1 MILSLTVPDSSL
13 ALLREGYT
21 FISTRCDRLGADAF
35 RTRLLLQP
43 AVCLRGA
50 EAAELFYSG
59 ARFDR
64 TDAFPPSVGHLL
76 QDLGSV
82 QTLEGDAH
90 RHRKDMFL
98 TVLQGT
104 GSDAVTDAL
113 AEEWR
118 RAVPRWQRAGRVV
131 LHPAV
136 NEVLTRAATRWAGV
150 PMSER
155 DVRLRTRE
163 LAAMVDQAGT
173 VGPRNWWA
181 HALRNRSER
190 WARGLV
196 TRVRSGDLEVPAGS
210 ALAVIAGHRD
220 TDGALL
226 TVPAAGVELLNVLR
240 PIVAVSRYVV
250 FAALAL
256 LQHPHWQQTFAAGD
270 EADLMCFVDEVRRL
284 YPFFPLI
291 AGRVRRPFSWQ
302 GYDFPVGQRVLLDLY
317 GTDHDGRLWPEP
329 EVFRP
334 ERFRDWVGD
343 PYTLIPQGAGDY
355 RDDHRCPGEPMTRL
369 LMAEAVR
376 LLTRSMRYDVG
387 VQDLSVSLSRLPA
400 LPRSGFIVH
409 GVQPVA
415 PAAAGA
421 TG

>member
-1 MILSLTVPDSSL
+1 MIPSLTSPDSSL

-21 FISTRCDRLGADAF
+21 FISRRCDRLGSDAF

-59 ARFDR
+59 GRFDR
-64 TDAFPPSVGHLL
+64 TDAFPPSILHLL

-104 GSDAVTDAL
+104 GSEAVTAVL
-113 AEEWR
+113 GEEWR
-118 RAVPRWQRAGRVV
+118 RAVPTWQRTGRVV
-131 LHPAV
+131 LHQATT
-136 NEVLTRAATRWAGV
+136 EVLTRTATRWAGV
-150 PMSER
+150 PMSAL
-155 DVRLRTRE
+155 DVRLRSRE
-163 LAAMVDQAGT
+163 LSAMVDRAGT
-173 VGPRNWWA
+173 LGPRNWWA
-181 HALRNRSER
+181 RALRNRSER

-196 TRVRSGDLEVPAGS
+196 TRVRHGELEVPAGS
-210 ALAVIAGHRD
+210 ALAVVAAHRD
-220 TDGALL
+220 GDGALL
-226 TVPAAGVELLNVLR
+226 SVPAAGVELLNVLR

-270 EADLMCFVDEVRRL
+270 ETDLMGFVDEVRRVS
-284 YPFFPLI
+284 PFFPLI
-291 AGRVRRPFSWQ
+291 AGRVRQPFRWH
-302 GYDFPVGQRVLLDLY
+302 GYDFPIGERVLLDLY
-317 GTDHDGRLWPEP
+317 GTCHDARLWPQP

-343 PYTLIPQGAGDY
+343 PYTLVPQGAGDF

-376 LLTRSMRYDVG
+376 LLTRSMRYQVG
-387 VQDLSVSLSRLPA
+387 VQDLSVSLSQLPA
-400 LPRSGFIVH
+400 LPRDGFVVH
-409 GVQPVA
+409 GVEPV
-415 PAAAGA
+415 PAGA
-421 TG
+421 LTG